1 MREIVLTVISL
12 EQAKYQLIADSLKLP
27 NSTLSFYL
35 KYLVEKGLLER
46 EKIGYETIYKVHDE
60 ERVAKVLI
68 AYKESLFDKLI
79 DKALNTWL
87 ESYSAKRRTLTPYRW
102 LF

>member
-12 EQAKYQLIADSLKLP
+12 EQAKYQLLADSLKLP

-46 EKIGYETIYKVHDE
+46 EKIGYETIYRVRDE

-68 AYKESLFDKLI
+68 AYKESLFD
-79 DKALNTWL
+79 N
-87 ESYSAKRRTLTPYRW
+87 
-102 LF
+102 